1 MLQKTNYG
9 HLLMTWNNKNKMPP
23 ETTSRFHLFWVL
35 SYISIASVSAAII
48 TPALP
53 KIQTHFS
60 LTLGTVEWIMS
71 AFLIGYVVGQLIYGP
86 LANQFGRLK
95 SLRIGLTINVIGIVV
110 CLIAVDVNTYWL
122 LILGRLVTA
131 LGAASGLACTF
142 MLINEWLPE
151 SQRKTAMAY
160 SILSFALG
168 VGIAVMLGG
177 LITEYW
183 YWYGCFWFLLAHGLI
198 MLWGTCIFTETLITP
213 KPIHALT
220 IVRDYK
226 QALSSSTLV
235 IFSLVVGCCS
245 AISYCFSA
253 AGPQIAEDLL
263 KLSAAEYGYWNGVN
277 IIGMLLGGLA
287 VKQLLTRLS
296 TTTVIAIGFLGI
308 ALGISHL
315 FIIWAVGSQSALWFF
330 LTTASLYLFS
340 SLLFSGG
347 SLVASNALTDKAS
360 AAAMMSFVNMCFAT
374 LCVILM
380 GYIVINPLLGFAMI
394 LSLIWLLV
402 VGLLFVSR

>member
-1 MLQKTNYG
+1 MSI
-9 HLLMTWNNKNKMPP
+9 
-23 ETTSRFHLFWVL
+23 EATSKFNLIWLL

-53 KIQTHFS
+53 EIQSHFALS
-60 LTLGTVEWIMS
+60 LGTVEWIIS

-95 SLRIGLTINVIGIVV
+95 ALRIGLMINILGVII
-110 CLIAVDVNTYWL
+110 CLVALAVDAYWL
-122 LILGRLVTA
+122 LIIGRLITA

-160 SILSFALG
+160 SVLSFALG

-183 YWYGCFWFLLAHGLI
+183 HWQGCFWFLLVHGLI
-198 MLWGTCIFTETLITP
+198 MLWGTCVFCETLVTP
-213 KPIHALT
+213 KPIHAVT
-220 IVRDYK
+220 IFRDYSA
-226 QALSSSTLV
+226 ALSSSKLV
-235 IFSLVVGCCS
+235 VFSLVVGCCS

-253 AGPQIAEDLL
+253 AGPQIAQDLL
-263 KLSAAEYGYWNGVN
+263 KLSAAQYGYWNGLN
-277 IIGMLLGGLA
+277 IIGMLLGGLF
-287 VKQLLTRLS
+287 VKQLLARFS
-296 TTTVIAIGFLGI
+296 INTVIAIGFLGI
-308 ALGISHL
+308 ALGIGNL
-315 FIIWAVGSQSALWFF
+315 LIFWGVESQSALCFF

-380 GYIVINPLLGFAMI
+380 GYLVTNPLLGFVII
-394 LSLIWLLV
+394 LSFIWLLV
-402 VGLLFVSR
+402 VGLLLMKKQCAIQ

>member
-1 MLQKTNYG
+1 MSI
-9 HLLMTWNNKNKMPP
+9 
-23 ETTSRFHLFWVL
+23 EATSKFNLIWLL

-53 KIQTHFS
+53 EIQSHFALS
-60 LTLGTVEWIMS
+60 LGTVEWIIS

-95 SLRIGLTINVIGIVV
+95 ALRIGLTINLFGVII
-110 CLIAVDVNTYWL
+110 CFMALAVNAYWL
-122 LILGRLVTA
+122 LIIGRFITA

-151 SQRKTAMAY
+151 SQRKTAMSY
-160 SILSFALG
+160 SVLSFALG

-183 YWYGCFWFLLAHGLI
+183 HWQGCFWFLLVHGLV
-198 MLWGTCIFTETLITP
+198 MLWGTSVFSETLVTS
-213 KPIHALT
+213 KPIHAVT
-220 IVRDYK
+220 IFRDYSA
-226 QALSSSTLV
+226 ALSSSKLV
-235 IFSLVVGCCS
+235 VFSLVVGCCS

-253 AGPQIAEDLL
+253 AGPQIAQDLL
-263 KLSAAEYGYWNGVN
+263 KLSAAQYDYGNGLN
-277 IIGMLLGGLA
+277 IVGMLLGGLL
-287 VKQLLTRLS
+287 VKQLLARFS
-296 TTTVIAIGFLGI
+296 VNTVIAIGFIGI
-308 ALGISHL
+308 ALGISNL
-315 FIIWAVGSQSALWFF
+315 FIIWGIASQSALWFF

-347 SLVASNALTDKAS
+347 SLVASHALTDKAS
-360 AAAMMSFVNMCFAT
+360 ASAMMSFVNMCFAT

-380 GYIVINPLLGFAMI
+380 GYLVTNPLLGFVII
-394 LSLIWLLV
+394 LCLIWLLV
-402 VGLLFVSR
+402 VGLLFMKKQCTIQ

>member
-1 MLQKTNYG
+1 MSI
-9 HLLMTWNNKNKMPP
+9 
-23 ETTSRFHLFWVL
+23 EATSKCNLIWLL

-53 KIQTHFS
+53 EIQSHFALS
-60 LTLGTVEWIMS
+60 LGMVEWIIS

-95 SLRIGLTINVIGIVV
+95 ALRIGLTINLLGIII
-110 CLIAVDVNTYWL
+110 CFMALLVDAYWL
-122 LILGRLVTA
+122 LIIGRLITA

-151 SQRKTAMAY
+151 SQRKTAMSY
-160 SILSFALG
+160 SVLSFALG

-183 YWYGCFWFLLAHGLI
+183 HWQGCFWFLLVHGLV
-198 MLWGTCIFTETLITP
+198 MLWGTSVFSETLVTS
-213 KPIHALT
+213 KPIHPVT
-220 IVRDYK
+220 IFRDYSA
-226 QALSSSTLV
+226 ALSSSKLV
-235 IFSLVVGCCS
+235 VFSLVVGCCS

-253 AGPQIAEDLL
+253 AGPQIAQDLL
-263 KLSAAEYGYWNGVN
+263 KLSAAQYGYWNGLN
-277 IIGMLLGGLA
+277 IVGMLLGGLL
-287 VKQLLTRLS
+287 VKQLLARFS
-296 TTTVIAIGFLGI
+296 VNTVIAIGFIGI
-308 ALGISHL
+308 ALGISNL
-315 FIIWAVGSQSALWFF
+315 FIIWGIASQSALWFF

-360 AAAMMSFVNMCFAT
+360 ASAMMSFVNMCFAT

-380 GYIVINPLLGFAMI
+380 GYLVTNPLLGFVII
-394 LSLIWLLV
+394 LCLIWLLV
-402 VGLLFVSR
+402 VGLLFMKKQCTIQ

>member
-1 MLQKTNYG
+1 MSTATKTA
-9 HLLMTWNNKNKMPP
+9 
-23 ETTSRFHLFWVL
+23 SRFNLIWLL

-53 KIQTHFS
+53 KIQAQYALS
-60 LTLGTVEWIMS
+60 LGTVEWIIS

-95 SLRIGLTINVIGIVV
+95 ALRIGLTINIFGVII
-110 CLIAVDVNTYWL
+110 CLMALAVNAYWL
-122 LILGRLVTA
+122 LIIGRLITA

-160 SILSFALG
+160 SVLSFALG

-183 YWYGCFWFLLAHGLI
+183 HWQGCFLFLLVHGLV
-198 MLWGTCIFTETLITP
+198 MLWGTCVFSETLVTS
-213 KPIHALT
+213 KPIHAVT
-220 IVRDYK
+220 IFRDYSA
-226 QALSSSTLV
+226 ALSSSKLV
-235 IFSLVVGCCS
+235 VFSLVVGCCS

-253 AGPQIAEDLL
+253 AGPQIAQDLL
-263 KLSAAEYGYWNGVN
+263 KLSAAQYGYWNGLN
-277 IIGMLLGGLA
+277 IVGMLLGGLL
-287 VKQLLTRLS
+287 VKQLLARFS
-296 TTTVIAIGFLGI
+296 VNTVIAIGFIGI
-308 ALGISHL
+308 ALGISNL
-315 FIIWAVGSQSALWFF
+315 FIIWGIASQSALWFF

-360 AAAMMSFVNMCFAT
+360 ASAMMSFVNMCFAT

-380 GYIVINPLLGFAMI
+380 GYLVTNPLLGFIII
-394 LSLIWLLV
+394 LCLIWLLV
-402 VGLLFVSR
+402 VGLLFMKKQCTIQ

>member
-1 MLQKTNYG
+1 MSI
-9 HLLMTWNNKNKMPP
+9 
-23 ETTSRFHLFWVL
+23 EATSKFNLIWLL

-53 KIQTHFS
+53 EIQSHFALS
-60 LTLGTVEWIMS
+60 LGTVEWIIS

-95 SLRIGLTINVIGIVV
+95 ALRIGLTINLFGVII
-110 CLIAVDVNTYWL
+110 CLMALAVNAYWL
-122 LILGRLVTA
+122 LIIGRLITA

-160 SILSFALG
+160 SVLSFALG

-183 YWYGCFWFLLAHGLI
+183 HWQGCFWFLLVHGLV
-198 MLWGTCIFTETLITP
+198 MLWGISVFSETLVTS
-213 KPIHALT
+213 KPIHAVT
-220 IVRDYK
+220 IFRDYSA
-226 QALSSSTLV
+226 ALSSSKLV
-235 IFSLVVGCCS
+235 VFSLVVGCCS

-253 AGPQIAEDLL
+253 AGPQIAQDLL
-263 KLSAAEYGYWNGVN
+263 KLSAAQYGYWNGLN
-277 IIGMLLGGLA
+277 IVGMLLGGLL
-287 VKQLLTRLS
+287 VKQLLARFS
-296 TTTVIAIGFLGI
+296 VNTVIAIGFLGI
-308 ALGISHL
+308 ALGISNL
-315 FIIWAVGSQSALWFF
+315 FIIWGVASQSALWFF

-360 AAAMMSFVNMCFAT
+360 ASAMMSFVNMCFAT

-380 GYIVINPLLGFAMI
+380 GYLVTNPLLGFVII
-394 LSLIWLLV
+394 LCLIWLLV
-402 VGLLFVSR
+402 VGLLFMKKQCTIQ

>member
-1 MLQKTNYG
+1 MSI
-9 HLLMTWNNKNKMPP
+9 
-23 ETTSRFHLFWVL
+23 EATSKFNLIWLL

-53 KIQTHFS
+53 EIQSHFALS
-60 LTLGTVEWIMS
+60 LGTVEWIIS

-95 SLRIGLTINVIGIVV
+95 ALRIGLTINIFGVII
-110 CLIAVDVNTYWL
+110 CLMALAVNAYWL
-122 LILGRLVTA
+122 LIIGRLITA

-160 SILSFALG
+160 SVLSFALG

-183 YWYGCFWFLLAHGLI
+183 HWQGCFLFLLVHGLV
-198 MLWGTCIFTETLITP
+198 MLWGTCVFSETLVTS
-213 KPIHALT
+213 KPIHAVT
-220 IVRDYK
+220 IFRDYSA
-226 QALSSSTLV
+226 ALSSSKLV
-235 IFSLVVGCCS
+235 VFSLVVGCCS

-253 AGPQIAEDLL
+253 AGPQIAKDLL
-263 KLSAAEYGYWNGVN
+263 KLSAAQYGYWNGLN
-277 IIGMLLGGLA
+277 IVGMLLGGLF
-287 VKQLLTRLS
+287 VKQLLARFSVNTI
-296 TTTVIAIGFLGI
+296 IAIGFIGI
-308 ALGISHL
+308 ALGISNL
-315 FIIWAVGSQSALWFF
+315 FIIWGIASQSALWFF

-360 AAAMMSFVNMCFAT
+360 ASAMMSFVNMCFAT

-380 GYIVINPLLGFAMI
+380 GYLVTNPLLGFVII
-394 LSLIWLLV
+394 LCLIWLLV
-402 VGLLFVSR
+402 VGLLFMKKQCTIQ